1 MRHLGYLRD
10 MIKEN
15 GGRILGE
22 LDHPEG
28 RFEVSMKE
36 ASHMITDL
44 WYDDKTK
51 CVMGKLEVLDTPNGK
66 ILKELI
72 NAGYPLYVSSRAAGE
87 VNEKTKEVEI
97 AQIFTYDVV
106 CTPGFREARLER
118 VDENA
123 TMSNK
128 TMVYLNEA
136 LSQAKK
142 IKIND
147 IEVPAEKINESAIAQ
162 YNNVKVSDVNTPLL
176 ENEEVEENEETLNDV
191 KNFLPTMNTSS
202 KPKQVNEEET
212 EETEEDSEVVADD
225 AKAEEE
231 TEEVISETEEA
242 TEEVAE
248 ETTEETTEVVE
259 TETEEST
266 ETDSEVAEED
276 AQ

>member
-1 MRHLGYLRD
+1 MSKVTVMNHPLISHKLSILRHKDTKSKDFRELLNEIASLMTFDICRD
-10 MIKEN
+10 
-15 GGRILGE
+15 L
-22 LDHPEG
+22 
-28 RFEVSMKE
+28 
-36 ASHMITDL
+36 
-44 WYDDKTK
+44 
-51 CVMGKLEVLDTPNGK
+51 
-66 ILKELI
+66 
-72 NAGYPLYVSSRAAGE
+72 
-87 VNEKTKEVEI
+87 KTKEVEI

-212 EETEEDSEVVADD
+212 EEDESE
-225 AKAEEE
+225 KE
-231 TEEVISETEEA
+231 TEENK
-242 TEEVAE
+242 
-248 ETTEETTEVVE
+248 
-259 TETEEST
+259 
-266 ETDSEVAEED
+266 EED
-276 AQ
+276 AEESKEEKGEDAIEELSDEEKAENRKLILDIVGLDEDGEPLLDSDDEDDDEDSKSDDILDR